1 MASKFYAVVIGAG
14 PGTGRA
20 SAIRFSKAYPVA
32 LLARSPESYEATVKE
47 INAAG
52 GKAIG
57 LNADA
62 SNPDSLK
69 AAFETINQ
77 EFAGHKLAAAIY
89 NASAGYGVKPF
100 LEVQLEDLDRTIDG
114 NIRGL
119 FNFAQST
126 LPLLEE
132 AVPSSKYPPTL
143 IVTGATA
150 SIKGSAKFA
159 CFAAGKSGARAL
171 AQSIAREYQPKG
183 VHVAHAVV
191 DGVIDIPRTQSYN
204 VNGGAEDGKISADS
218 IAETYWNL
226 HTQHRSG
233 FTWEVDI
240 RPYVEK
246 W

>member
-1 MASKFYAVVIGAG
+1 MFL
-14 PGTGRA
+14 GRA

-100 LEVQLEDLDRTIDG
+100 LEVQLEDLDRTIEG
-114 NIRGL
+114 NM
-119 FNFAQST
+119 
-126 LPLLEE
+126 
-132 AVPSSKYPPTL
+132 
-143 IVTGATA
+143 
-150 SIKGSAKFA
+150 
-159 CFAAGKSGARAL
+159 
-171 AQSIAREYQPKG
+171 
-183 VHVAHAVV
+183 
-191 DGVIDIPRTQSYN
+191 
-204 VNGGAEDGKISADS
+204 
-218 IAETYWNL
+218 
-226 HTQHRSG
+226 
-233 FTWEVDI
+233 
-240 RPYVEK
+240 
-246 W
+246 